1 MKLQSTALSVFIVVT
16 VFYLLHIGQALIQ
29 PIVIAGVVAYLISIL
44 AHAISAMP
52 LQGIRVPKW
61 LSMVIA
67 LSIIF
72 TIISL
77 LVQLI
82 TENIKNVVDVA
93 PAYQQNLET
102 RILDIYALFG
112 VATEEA
118 PNLREFLDKI
128 DLSTYLQDFGK
139 TVRNLVS
146 RTGIIIVYLLFLLAE
161 QRTFQ
166 PKIKALFPERL
177 RQREVFKLIDHI
189 GKDVRLYIGIKVLT
203 SGATALLSYLVMSL
217 IGLDFASFWAVLI
230 FLLNF
235 IPTIGSIVATL
246 FPSAL
251 ALVQF
256 DTLRPFVL
264 VVVAISM
271 VQFAIGSLVE
281 PRLMGSKLNLSPMVI
296 LFSLGLWGAV
306 WGIPGMFLCVPFTVI
321 IMIVCA
327 HFPAT
332 RALAILLS
340 GNGQLPIGQLSE
352 SLESPTPK

>member
-16 VFYLLHIGQALIQ
+16 VFYLLHIGQGLIQ

-52 LQGIRVPKW
+52 LRGLHVPKW
-61 LSMVIA
+61 LSMVLA
-67 LSIIF
+67 LGIIF
-72 TIISL
+72 ASISL
-77 LVQLI
+77 LVQLV
-82 TENIKNVVDVA
+82 TENIKSVVDVA
-93 PAYQQNLET
+93 QAYQQNLET
-102 RILDIYALFG
+102 RIFDIYALFG
-112 VATEEA
+112 VAAEDA

-146 RTGIIIVYLLFLLAE
+146 RTGVIIVYLLFLLAE

-166 PKIKALFPERL
+166 PKIKALFPERM
-177 RQREVFKLIDHI
+177 RQREVFHLIDRI

-203 SGATALLSYLVMSL
+203 SAATGLLSYLVMSL

-235 IPTIGSIVATL
+235 IPTIGSIIATL

-256 DTLRPFVL
+256 DTMRPFVL
-264 VVVAISM
+264 VIVAISF
-271 VQFAIGSLVE
+271 VQFLIGSLIE
-281 PRLMGSKLNLSPMVI
+281 PRFMGSKLNLSPMVI

-332 RALAILLS
+332 RALAVLLS
-340 GNGQLPIGQLSE
+340 GNGQLPVGHSAAE
-352 SLESPTPK
+352 KTPLAAE

>member
-118 PNLREFLDKI
+118 PNLRGSSI
-128 DLSTYLQDFGK
+128 
-139 TVRNLVS
+139 
-146 RTGIIIVYLLFLLAE
+146 
-161 QRTFQ
+161 
-166 PKIKALFPERL
+166 RL
-177 RQREVFKLIDHI
+177 I
-189 GKDVRLYIGIKVLT
+189 
-203 SGATALLSYLVMSL
+203 
-217 IGLDFASFWAVLI
+217 
-230 FLLNF
+230 
-235 IPTIGSIVATL
+235 
-246 FPSAL
+246 
-251 ALVQF
+251 
-256 DTLRPFVL
+256 
-264 VVVAISM
+264 
-271 VQFAIGSLVE
+271 
-281 PRLMGSKLNLSPMVI
+281 
-296 LFSLGLWGAV
+296 
-306 WGIPGMFLCVPFTVI
+306 
-321 IMIVCA
+321 
-327 HFPAT
+327 
-332 RALAILLS
+332 
-340 GNGQLPIGQLSE
+340 
-352 SLESPTPK
+352 